1 MFSLLLF
8 IIYLAFISLGLPD
21 SLLGSA
27 WPVMHRELG
36 VPLSW
41 SGAVFMIIAVGTIAS
56 SLLSDRLTRRFGAGK
71 VTALSVALTCAAL
84 FGFSFSRSFAALC
97 LWAVPYGLGAGGV
110 DAALNNYVALHY
122 ASRHMSWLHCMW
134 GVGATAGPYIMSQVL
149 ASGGSWQG
157 GYRTIALLQLV
168 LTALLIA
175 SLPLWTR
182 CARESQR
189 AHGKPRR
196 EGVAEPSSDGKAESS
211 PAAGAE
217 PSSDAEAVS
226 PLEAGAESLPLR
238 AVLQIPGVREIALCF
253 FCYCAVEQTVGLWA
267 SSYFAGARG
276 VSAVAAAG
284 LGSLVF
290 LGVTL
295 GRAASG
301 FLTFRLNDTQMVRL
315 GEAVIAAGVAALLLS
330 TGERAASIAM
340 VVVGLGCAPIYPSL
354 IHATP
359 AHFGAER
366 SQAIIGVQMA
376 GAYVGNI
383 LMPPLFGLIAN
394 HVSIRLFP
402 AYLFALLALMVLLHE
417 KLLREVKSH
426 AR

>member
-134 GVGATAGPYIMSQVL
+134 GVGATAGPYIMRAAL
-149 ASGGSWQG
+149 SGGFGWNA
-157 GYRTIALLQLV
+157 GYRAIGFIQLA
-168 LTALLIA
+168 LTAGLLL
-175 SLPLWTR
+175 SLPLWK
-182 CARESQR
+182 R
-189 AHGKPRR
+189 A
-196 EGVAEPSSDGKAESS
+196 EG
-211 PAAGAE
+211 
-217 PSSDAEAVS
+217 DAEA
-226 PLEAGAESLPLR
+226 EAAEPLPLR
-238 AVLQIPGVREIALCF
+238 GVVALPGAKAVMLCF
-253 FCYCAVEQTVGLWA
+253 FCYCALEQTVGLWA
-267 SSYFAGARG
+267 SSYLVTARG
-276 VSAVAAAG
+276 VDAVTAAG
-284 LGSLVF
+284 YGSLFF
-290 LGVTL
+290 LGVTA
-295 GRAASG
+295 GRALSG
-301 FLTFRLNDTQMVRL
+301 FVTLRLSDTQMVRL
-315 GEAVIAAGVAALLLS
+315 GQLLTALGVALLLLPL
-330 TGERAASIAM
+330 GNGAALAGLA
-340 VVVGLGCAPIYPSL
+340 VVGLGCAPVYPSL

-359 AHFGAER
+359 AHFGAGR
-366 SQAIIGVQMA
+366 SQAVIGVQMA
-376 GAYVGNI
+376 SAYVGTS
-383 LMPPLFGLIAN
+383 LMPPLFGALA
-394 HVSIRLFP
+394 SKTTIRLFP
-402 AYLFALLALMVLLHE
+402 AYLLLLLAVMALSHE
-417 KLLREVKSH
+417 ALCR
-426 AR
+426 ATRR